1 MPLAQLK
8 EPWPLMELVPLD
20 PEVSERG
27 GEPAP
32 AVDNPGSPQGR
43 GSRGAAAA
51 WARAFEGA
59 GARRSLAHSLAT
71 PPMPRIMDRPQEKKV
86 DFSHPR

>member
-27 GEPAP
+27 G
-32 AVDNPGSPQGR
+32 GQ
-43 GSRGAAAA
+43 AAAA
-51 WARAFEGA
+51 GRPARIRTGA
-59 GARRSLAHSLAT
+59 GRGGGGPRRLCSPAGT
-71 PPMPRIMDRPQEKKV
+71 
-86 DFSHPR
+86 